1 MKKFGKKAL
10 SMLLVALMVVSIFPM
25 TKIEAEAARDGVW
38 KSDYKYWGQYSSA
51 DRQMSDYGCWVV
63 ADAKMIYETGI
74 NRSSDFNPDVLK
86 DYYRKIGAVD
96 SGFWKTGDSGVH
108 VVTYAKSLGNNKL
121 QYLGKTSNNCINK
134 INENISKGY
143 YSILCVNGGGHYVLV
158 SNQHSINNGS
168 IWIYESISTK
178 YSGYEAGS
186 CPKKNNYTIN
196 AVYTYSYDGGNPPP
210 PVKDSYIDESAT
222 RQIGTYKSKGS
233 GVYIRAAVGT
243 VGIAKVGYIPSY
255 TEVYVSETKYNW
267 GKVTYNGVTG
277 WCCLNTNMFD
287 FKKAT
292 TPGTPSLNANTTDL
306 AVGKNITLTW
316 SAASDAAWYRVTV
329 SGAESKQ
336 MDVSGTSAN
345 ITLNNVGTYNFSV
358 KAFNSAD
365 IGGSPSSTISCTTH
379 PKCTVTIK
387 DYNGKEIEKKYVDY
401 GGDISI
407 QAPSRE
413 GYTFQ
418 GWDGSTHGITK
429 DITLT
434 PIYKI
439 NTYNVKF
446 WGYDDKQL
454 GETQKVTY
462 GGDATPPADTGAP
475 ENYEFVN
482 WSSEDYKNVY
492 TKADD
497 KTINI
502 YAIYKWANENIPITC
517 EITEAYRDKE
527 GYHVMYNLKN
537 NVSKVWNGRAI
548 ITLKTAEGKLV
559 YTTESKAFSMPGNSE
574 KNNIDEFFECDTPAS
589 VIEIIVVNSYTSGIP
604 LSKSVSKTVTNGL
617 GWSTWYDVEKNED
630 IPAGAETQT
639 VYRYRDKETT
649 KANTKTLSGWNY
661 NGIASQSSSSG
672 SSWNPVY
679 AVSTDAHVRTVSSQS
694 EVSGYNNKTQYRYSH
709 WAQNGSHAT
718 PEWSSN
724 HYEHFSEWSD
734 VAKTPKNTLT
744 YNGRTYNRY
753 WNGSTWGY
761 CPSCGKDYLP
771 WYVEHTQQVPDYNSP
786 IYQNKY
792 YYTDTYYTYSF
803 WRWKDWSNWDT
814 NPVTETAAR
823 DVETKIQYRTYNGVE
838 DTTGTALP
846 PKKYYVGTDFAGKQA
861 TLFIYKFD
869 AASDYTD
876 EYVGQVQVDNDGYCT
891 FSNIKLREEPSI
903 KTGDM
908 TFALGIEGTTNT
920 FVVETLEAPKPTYT
934 VNFYDWDGT
943 IIETQ
948 TVTEGESAIL
958 PAYIPEKEG
967 YDFIGWSDTLT
978 NVREDRDIFAD
989 MEKKEY
995 QVIFVDWENQL
1006 IEVKTF
1012 AHGDVLV
1019 TPDFAQVEG
1028 YTFAGWDAI
1037 NEGKAVVTGNMVVT
1051 AQYDANVYTV
1061 KFCDYDG
1068 NIIDVQEV
1076 EYGKT
1081 ALPPEDV
1088 ESADDKQFAG
1098 WYDPENYEYVEHDV
1112 TVFPAYYY
1120 EETAN
1125 TPVANYESGEYNESL
1140 KLTLTTDDENEVI
1153 FYYLNG
1159 DLSTEAIYTDPI
1171 DITKTTAVTYYSSCI
1186 NKNDSEE
1193 TTQYYCI
1200 NTSDQFSAWMP
1211 YDSLPEDVRVNT
1223 KDYNLENADG
1233 YRYKNTVKTS
1243 SVADAADYV
1252 ADGWEYLSD
1261 EYSAYS
1267 AWQDT
1272 EIKVDNSLIG
1282 FEVATQQVADSSV
1295 TRYQYSHYKYTDANG
1310 VVCYSPKEVSGFDCE
1325 YETVIVDNRLSI
1337 GGILDDENG
1346 TSYYNYNGAQ
1356 WFTQTKVPGEK
1367 TQYRSRY
1374 KINSYYKW
1382 SDWGINGPTALETRE
1397 YETSTVYRYSNKIYH
1412 IVTVNTGF
1420 YERVPQIF
1428 MIEHGTILDV
1438 SSIERDGFDLS
1449 AVYTDSD
1456 CTEVFENN
1464 EPITESVLLYAKYT
1478 PKTYTVR
1485 FQMQDGT
1492 ELDTQTV
1499 SYMESAVAPETDVV
1513 EGYVFS
1519 KWDKDFSCITEDT
1532 VVTGRY
1538 YKESDYARI
1547 TLDRTVLDMFQG
1559 NDVKLNYTI
1568 SPANLSGEAVE
1579 WSSSDPSIATV
1590 DDKGV
1595 VTALLPGE
1603 ATITAMVTKTRE
1615 TATCRVIV
1623 NEDCGNYI
1631 VLTANSTL
1639 NHDSLGYLRRIG
1651 FNTSV
1656 DNALVNFR
1664 NDNLEFYNI
1673 EGTKL
1678 IGSSKVGTG
1687 TTIVLKNG
1695 ENVLDKETIVITGD
1709 MTGDG
1714 LLNNRDVA
1722 MVNRYLVNKVTPQ
1735 ECQVVALDLN
1745 GDGYINN
1752 KDAAMA
1758 ARYLVGK
1765 DAII

>member
-1 MKKFGKKAL
+1 MKNFGKKAL

-25 TKIEAEAARDGVW
+25 TKIEVEAASPPQTHPNTYKNTGNQVDDIIGVAKTQVGYYAASGNRLINKYYNGVHW
-38 KSDYKYWGQYSSA
+38 CQAFISFCARQANIPENVIPSGITCRTVKNNMTKYYGAVPHTNKDYKPQPGDLMFFGPDA
-51 DRQMSDYGCWVV
+51 RDHV
-63 ADAKMIYETGI
+63 ALVIWSNGNK
-74 NRSSDFNPDVLK
+74 
-86 DYYRKIGAVD
+86 
-96 SGFWKTGDSGVH
+96 VH
-108 VVTYAKSLGNNKL
+108 VIEGNITAGNTSRVL
-121 QYLGKTSNNCINK
+121 EWDRNIWGKTPGSSVVPT
-134 INENISKGY
+134 E
-143 YSILCVNGGGHYVLV
+143 YV
-158 SNQHSINNGS
+158 
-168 IWIYESISTK
+168 TPK
-178 YSGYEAGS
+178 Y
-186 CPKKNNYTIN
+186 KNT
-196 AVYTYSYDGGNPPP
+196 TPPP
-210 PVKDSYIDESAT
+210 P
-222 RQIGTYKSKGS
+222 
-233 GVYIRAAVGT
+233 
-243 VGIAKVGYIPSY
+243 P
-255 TEVYVSETKYNW
+255 
-267 GKVTYNGVTG
+267 
-277 WCCLNTNMFD
+277 
-287 FKKAT
+287 
-292 TPGTPSLNANTTDL
+292 TPGTPGLNAIASDM

-316 SAASDAAWYRVTV
+316 SAASNAAWYRVTV

-358 KAFNSAD
+358 KAFNSAN

-446 WGYDDKQL
+446 VGYEGQPL
-454 GETQKVTY
+454 GDIQKVNY
-462 GGDATPPADTGAP
+462 GEDATPPTDTKAP
-475 ENYEFVN
+475 EGYEFVN
-482 WSSEDYKNVY
+482 WSSEDYKNVF
-492 TKADD
+492 TDAKD
-497 KTINI
+497 KTITI
-502 YAIYKWANENIPITC
+502 SAIYKWANENIPITC

-537 NVSKVWNGRAI
+537 NVSRVWNGRAI

-559 YTTESKAFSMPGNSE
+559 YTTESKAFSMPGNSS
-574 KNNIDEFFECDTPAS
+574 KNNIDEFFECDIPAS

-617 GWSTWYDVEKNED
+617 GWSTWYDVAKNED

-649 KANTKTLSGWNY
+649 TAD
-661 NGIASQSSSSG
+661 SSSLAGWTYTGNRNTIYQYETGYQDTQVATYDNASGKCVNIGTQRVDVYGYRTQWCYYHYYNPSGGDHSWCPTHHYNESYYDSVGYNVPGKWTYHCFFTFDQNHVSDWG
-672 SSWNPVY
+672 SSTCN
-679 AVSTDAHVRTVSSQS
+679 SS
-694 EVSGYNNKTQYRYSH
+694 KRKYRYQQCSLCNSNQY
-709 WAQNGSHAT
+709 WFLNNGYPT
-718 PEWSSN
+718 NVWTVTGEK
-724 HYEHFSEWSD
+724 YQ
-734 VAKTPKNTLT
+734 
-744 YNGRTYNRY
+744 YNYA
-753 WNGSTWGY
+753 
-761 CPSCGKDYLP
+761 
-771 WYVEHTQQVPDYNSP
+771 
-786 IYQNKY
+786 Y
-792 YYTDTYYTYSF
+792 YKYTYDF
-803 WRWKDWSNWDT
+803 WRWGDWSNWST
-814 NPVTETAAR
+814 NPVVETSTR
-823 DVETKIQYRTYNGVE
+823 DVEPKTQYRTYNGVE
-838 DTTGTALP
+838 DTSGKALEP
-846 PKKYYVGTDFAGKQA
+846 RKYFVGTDFAGKQA

-876 EYVGQVQVDNDGYCT
+876 EYVGQVQVDNAGYCT

-948 TVTEGESAIL
+948 TVTEGESATL
-958 PAYIPEKEG
+958 PSYIPEKEG

-989 MEKKEY
+989 MEKREY

-1012 AHGDVLV
+1012 QHGDVLV
-1019 TPDFAQVEG
+1019 TPDFTQVQG

-1037 NEGKAVVTGNMVVT
+1037 NEGKAIVTGNMVVT

-1068 NIIDVQEV
+1068 NVIDVQEV

-1081 ALPPEDV
+1081 ATPPEDV
-1088 ESADDKQFAG
+1088 ESADYKQFAG
-1098 WYDPENYEYVEHDV
+1098 WYEPDKYEYVEHDV

-1125 TPVANYESGEYNESL
+1125 IPTANYESGEFNESL

-1153 FYYLNG
+1153 FYYLDG
-1159 DLSTEAIYTDPI
+1159 DETTEQIYTGPI
-1171 DITKTTAVTYYSSCI
+1171 DITKTTAVTYYASCI
-1186 NKNDSEE
+1186 NKNDSEAV
-1193 TTQYYCI
+1193 TQYYCI
-1200 NTSDQFSAWMP
+1200 NTSDQFSPWMP
-1211 YDSLPEDVRVNT
+1211 YNSLPEDVKVNT
-1223 KDYNLENADG
+1223 DDYNLENADG
-1233 YRYKNTVKTS
+1233 YRYKNIVTTS
-1243 SVADAADYV
+1243 SVAAAADYV
-1252 ADGWEYLSD
+1252 ANGWTYQSEA
-1261 EYSAYS
+1261 YSAYS
-1267 AWQDT
+1267 AWQDA
-1272 EIKVDNSLIG
+1272 EIKVDNTRIG
-1282 FEVATQQVADSSV
+1282 FEVATQQVADNTV
-1295 TRYQYSHYKYTDANG
+1295 TRYQYSHYKYTDGGN
-1310 VVCYSPKEVSGFDCE
+1310 VCYSPKEVSGFDCE
-1325 YETVIVDNRLSI
+1325 YETIIVDNKLSI
-1337 GGILDDENG
+1337 AGILDDENG
-1346 TSYYNYNGAQ
+1346 TSYYSYNGAQ
-1356 WFTQTKVPGEK
+1356 WFTQTKVAGEK

-1397 YETSTVYRYSNKIYH
+1397 YETSTVYRYSNKVYH
-1412 IVTVNTGF
+1412 IVTVLNAFDGSLP
-1420 YERVPQIF
+1420 RIQ
-1428 MIEHGTILDV
+1428 MLEHGTKIDSTPLEIEGYNLD
-1438 SSIERDGFDLS
+1438 G
-1449 AVYTDSD
+1449 VYTDSEY
-1456 CTEVFENN
+1456 TEAFSLTT
-1464 EPITESVLLYAKYT
+1464 PITESITLYAKHT

-1513 EGYVFS
+1513 AGYVFS

-1579 WSSSDPSIATV
+1579 WSSSDPNIATV

-1603 ATITAMVTKTRE
+1603 VTITAMVTKTRE
-1615 TATCRVIV
+1615 TATCKVIV

-1695 ENVLDKETIVITGD
+1695 ENVLDKETVVITGD

>member
-1 MKKFGKKAL
+1 MEKIGKKAL
-10 SMLLVALMVVSIFPM
+10 SMLLVALMVISVMPM
-25 TKIEAEAARDGVW
+25 TKIEAEAADYRVENAVTWAINIANNNKYGYSDGSKACGY
-38 KSDYKYWGQYSSA
+38 KSRLGPDYDCSSLISSA
-51 DRQMSDYGCWVV
+51 YNKAGFNVYAGSNTRTMKKNFTAVGFKWIPASQLGGTAIKASYLKRGDILLSETYGHTELYIGNNQRCGAHWDY
-63 ADAKMIYETGI
+63 DK
-74 NRSSDFNPDVLK
+74 
-86 DYYRKIGAVD
+86 
-96 SGFWKTGDSGVH
+96 KTGDGDGKEINVQ
-108 VVTYAKSLGNNKL
+108 TYCNYFYRNNKKVYYEGVL
-121 QYLGKTSNNCINK
+121 RYEGNTQPPLPSTPAINSIFSNVAVNSPIT
-134 INENISKGY
+134 ISWGA
-143 YSILCVNGGGHYVLV
+143 V
-158 SNQHSINNGS
+158 SNA
-168 IWIYESISTK
+168 
-178 YSGYEAGS
+178 AG
-186 CPKKNNYTIN
+186 
-196 AVYTYSYDGGNPPP
+196 
-210 PVKDSYIDESAT
+210 
-222 RQIGTYKSKGS
+222 
-233 GVYIRAAVGT
+233 
-243 VGIAKVGYIPSY
+243 
-255 TEVYVSETKYNW
+255 
-267 GKVTYNGVTG
+267 
-277 WCCLNTNMFD
+277 
-287 FKKAT
+287 
-292 TPGTPSLNANTTDL
+292 
-306 AVGKNITLTW
+306 
-316 SAASDAAWYRVTV
+316 YRVYV
-329 SGAESKQ
+329 SGAETKDI
-336 MDVSGTSAN
+336 DVKATSTS
-345 ITLNNVGTYNFSV
+345 IVLNKEGTYYFSV
-358 KAFNSAD
+358 AAYNSA
-365 IGGSPSSTISCTTH
+365 GKYGSKSSTINCTAH
-379 PKCTVTIK
+379 PKCAVTIK

-429 DITLT
+429 DITLS

-446 WGYDDKQL
+446 WGNNGKQL
-454 GETQKVTY
+454 GETQKVNY
-462 GGDATPPADTGAP
+462 GEDATPPTDTGSP

-482 WSSEDYKNVY
+482 WSSEDYKNVF
-492 TKADD
+492 TDAKD
-497 KTINI
+497 KTVNI
-502 YAIYKWANENIPITC
+502 YAIYKWANEDIPITC
-517 EITEAYRDKE
+517 EITEAYRDSN

-537 NVSKVWNGRAI
+537 NISSTRNGRAI

-574 KNNIDEFFECDTPAS
+574 KNNIDEFFECDETAS
-589 VIEIIVVNSYTSGIP
+589 VIEIIIVNSYTSGIP
-604 LSKSVSKTVTNGL
+604 ISKSVTKKVTDGL
-617 GWSTWYDVEKNED
+617 GWSNWQDGKAPSGVESE
-630 IPAGAETQT
+630 ERT
-639 VYRYRDKETT
+639 VYRYRDKQTT
-649 KANTKTLSGWNY
+649 TSNTKTLSGWTWDGTRSESTSIGSWQDNTVSTYENESTRLYLYEQRTVQKYRAEKMYCYYHFYKSGGGNHTWCSLSTHANGTWHSTHVPAGTMTYVGQSSCNTSKAKYSGPACSKCGRADIWFDSVNDSDDYINY
-661 NGIASQSSSSG
+661 NYPDGTKQ
-672 SSWNPVY
+672 
-679 AVSTDAHVRTVSSQS
+679 
-694 EVSGYNNKTQYRYSH
+694 QYRY
-709 WAQNGSHAT
+709 AT
-718 PEWSSN
+718 TK
-724 HYEHFSEWSD
+724 Y
-734 VAKTPKNTLT
+734 T
-744 YNGRTYNRY
+744 YN
-753 WNGSTWGY
+753 
-761 CPSCGKDYLP
+761 
-771 WYVEHTQQVPDYNSP
+771 
-786 IYQNKY
+786 
-792 YYTDTYYTYSF
+792 F
-803 WRWKDWSNWDT
+803 WRWMDWSDWST
-814 NPVTETAAR
+814 TAVAETTSR
-823 DVETKIQYRTYNGVE
+823 GVETKTQYRTYNGVE
-838 DTTGTALP
+838 DTSGTVLT
-846 PKKYYVGTDFAGKQA
+846 KKYYAGTDFAGKQA
-861 TLFIYKFD
+861 TLFVYKFD

-876 EYVGQVQVDNDGYCT
+876 EFVGQAVVGNDGYCT
-891 FSNIKLREEPSI
+891 FNIKLREQPSI
-903 KTGDM
+903 KTGDF
-908 TFALGIEGTTNT
+908 TVALGIEGTTNT
-920 FVVETLEAPKPTYT
+920 FVVDTFEAPKPTYT

-943 IIETQ
+943 IIDTQ
-948 TVTEGESAIL
+948 TVTEGESATL
-958 PAYIPEKEG
+958 PSYIPEKEG

-978 NVREDRDIFAD
+978 NVREDRDVFAD

-1012 AHGDVLV
+1012 THGDTLV
-1019 TPDFAQVEG
+1019 TPDFTQVEG

-1037 NEGKAVVTGNMVVT
+1037 NEGKVLVTGNMVVT
-1051 AQYDANVYTV
+1051 AQYEANVYTV

-1068 NIIDVQEV
+1068 NVIDVQEV

-1081 ALPPEDV
+1081 ATPPEDV

-1098 WYDPENYEYVEHDV
+1098 WYDPETYERVEQDV
-1112 TVFPAYYY
+1112 VVFPAYYY
-1120 EETAN
+1120 AETAN
-1125 TPVANYESGEYNESL
+1125 IPTANYESGEFDESI

-1159 DLSTEAIYTDPI
+1159 DETTEQIYTGPI
-1171 DITKTTAVTYYSSCI
+1171 DITKSTAVTYYASCI
-1186 NKNDSEE
+1186 NKNDSEAV
-1193 TTQYYCI
+1193 TQYYCI
-1200 NTSDQFSAWMP
+1200 NTSDQFSGWMP

-1252 ADGWEYLSD
+1252 DDGWEYLS
-1261 EYSAYS
+1261 EAYSAYS

-1295 TRYQYSHYKYTDANG
+1295 TRYQYSHYKYTDSNG
-1310 VVCYSPKEVSGFDCE
+1310 VVCYSPTSVSGYTCE
-1325 YETVIVDNRLSI
+1325 YETVVVDNRL
-1337 GGILDDENG
+1337 GIAGFLDDANG
-1346 TSYYNYNGAQ
+1346 TAYYSYNGAQ
-1356 WFTQTKVPGEK
+1356 WFAQTKVPGEK

-1374 KINSYYKW
+1374 KIATYYKW

-1397 YETSTVYRYSNKIYH
+1397 YETSTVYRYSNKVYH
-1412 IVTVNTGF
+1412 IVTLITEFDSKLPSVQI
-1420 YERVPQIF
+1420 YE
-1428 MIEHGTILDV
+1428 H
-1438 SSIERDGFDLS
+1438 SSIVDLS
-1449 AVYTDSD
+1449 WLEIDGYNLEGIYTDSKH
-1456 CTEVFENN
+1456 TEVFTANT
-1464 EPITESVLLYAKYT
+1464 PITESITLYAKHT

-1499 SYMESAVAPETDVV
+1499 SYMEAAVAPETDAVP
-1513 EGYVFS
+1513 GYVFS

-1579 WSSSDPSIATV
+1579 WSTSDPNIATV

-1595 VTALLPGE
+1595 VTALVPGE
-1603 ATITAMVTKTRE
+1603 VTITAMVTKTRE
-1615 TATCRVIV
+1615 TATCKVIV

-1639 NHDSLGYLRRIG
+1639 NNDSLGYLRRIG
-1651 FNTSV
+1651 FNTTV
-1656 DNALVNFR
+1656 DSALVNFR

-1673 EGTKL
+1673 DGARLT
-1678 IGSSKVGTG
+1678 STSVVGTG

-1695 ENVLDKETIVITGD
+1695 ENILDKETVVITGD